1 MRLQERKEVSAF
13 QVGESS
19 CCISLGEGLFGVG
32 LSQINEYI
40 YNFIVEMLQSSFFLF
55 VTVQLLW
62 LGGKTWFSEG
72 GVEPAKAAGG
82 EFG

>member
-1 MRLQERKEVSAF
+1 
-13 QVGESS
+13 
-19 CCISLGEGLFGVG
+19 
-32 LSQINEYI
+32 
-40 YNFIVEMLQSSFFLF
+40 MLQSSFFLF

-72 GVEPAKAAGG
+72 GVEPAKVAGG